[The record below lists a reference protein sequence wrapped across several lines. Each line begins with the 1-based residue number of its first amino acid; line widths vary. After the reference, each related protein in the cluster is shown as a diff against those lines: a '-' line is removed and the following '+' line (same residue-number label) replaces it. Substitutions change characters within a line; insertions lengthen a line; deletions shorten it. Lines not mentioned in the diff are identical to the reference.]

1 MQSMART
8 DPTETRARVLPGPL
22 AVELVV
28 EGGASFQLA
37 KGSCVVGAG
46 GEADFVVADPAV
58 SRKHVAVTL
67 VAEGVA
73 VRDLGSRNGTYSLG
87 QRVERAVLRPGSTIR
102 IGSTDIR
109 IVAQGLPEICDE
121 GIDGYGRMVGSSLV
135 MRRLFSMLARL
146 EGSLVPILVQGE
158 SGVGKELVAR
168 AIHEGSAVREGPLV
182 IVNCGATSHELMLS
196 EMFGHAK
203 GAFTGASEAREGAF
217 EAAHQ
222 GTLFLDEVGE
232 LPLDLQ
238 PSLLRALEAGEVKRL
253 GENRLR
259 NVDVRVIAATN
270 RELDD
275 DVAAGRFRE
284 DLYYRLAVVKLR
296 VPPLRDRP
304 EDIAPMARAIAR
316 GTAGID
322 LPEAVVD
329 DLTGRSWKGNVRE
342 LRNAVMAYLAL
353 GVLPEPGR
361 RCESMLPL
369 ALQEA
374 IDSDRPYHQLKAEFM
389 TLFHQTYLRSLLQKT
404 DGNQAEAARRCGLER
419 RYFGKLMTK
428 YGIKP

>member
-1 MQSMART
+1 M
-8 DPTETRARVLPGPL
+8 LPRPL
-22 AVELVV
+22 AVRLVV
-28 EGGASFQLA
+28 DGGGSFTLA
-37 KGSCVVGAG
+37 NGSCVIGAG
-46 GEADFVVADPAV
+46 READFVVADPAV
-58 SRKHVAVTL
+58 SRRHLEVTL

-73 VRDLGSRNGTYSLG
+73 VRDLESRNGTFSLG
-87 QRVERAVLRPGSTIR
+87 QRVDRAVLRPGSTIR
-102 IGSTDIR
+102 VGATDIR
-109 IVAQGLPEICDE
+109 IVAEGLPEIQGD

-135 MRRLFSMLARL
+135 MRRLFATLARL

-168 AIHEGSAVREGPLV
+168 AIHDGSAVRDSSLV

-196 EMFGHAK
+196 EMFGHAQ
-203 GAFTGASEAREGAF
+203 GAFTGASETRIGAF
-217 EAAHQ
+217 EAADG

-259 NVDVRVIAATN
+259 KVDVRVIAATN
-270 RELDD
+270 RDLEE

-304 EDIAPMARAIAR
+304 EDIAPMARAMAESV
-316 GTAGID
+316 AGAH
-322 LPEAVVD
+322 LAQSVVD
-329 DLTGRSWKGNVRE
+329 DLTSRSWKGNVRE

-361 RCESMLPL
+361 PVESMLPL

-374 IDSDRPYHQLKAEFM
+374 IDSDRPYHQQKTELL
-389 TLFHQTYLRSLLQKT
+389 TLFHQTYFRSLLQKT

-419 RYFGKLMTK
+419 RYFGKLMAK